1 MIISDRF
8 CPRSEKI
15 TTKNKCSERKRSY
28 LIENTAESGLAC
40 QLRNERIMR
49 RFGSIVLLCFAFIS
63 GAEAAS
69 PSPADAIPFE
79 YAEGLL
85 WVKIQVSQSDRPLN
99 FLFDTGAEISVINAD
114 TAAALGISGGRK
126 IQVQGV
132 QAITTGHW
140 PVRLAAQAGRVVLP
154 KKYLS
159 LDLSRLADSCSRP
172 LDGLLGADFIQG
184 KIVEI
189 DFASHLIRFHEQIS
203 PAKSDIDLPL
213 KISGKCFC
221 VPVRINGKQQ
231 QWVRLDTGCATAL
244 QWVTSDPGV
253 CTKSEKPAIGL
264 AGLSIPQ
271 TQTTISLGAK
281 QFDQIPTGVHSRAI
295 FSGEAGLMG
304 NDLLSR
310 FKTVTIDTKSN
321 RVVMRPM

>member
-1 MIISDRF
+1 
-8 CPRSEKI
+8 
-15 TTKNKCSERKRSY
+15 
-28 LIENTAESGLAC
+28 
-40 QLRNERIMR
+40 MR
-49 RFGSIVLLCFAFIS
+49 LFYSVLLVCFAIFG
-63 GAEAAS
+63 GAQAAS
-69 PSPADAIPFE
+69 PSSTAAIPFQ
-79 YAEGLL
+79 YSEGLL
-85 WVKIQVSQSDRPLN
+85 WVQIEVPQSIRPLN

-114 TAAALGISGGRK
+114 TAATLGLSAGRK

-132 QAITTGHW
+132 ETITTGHW
-140 PVRLAAQAGRVVLP
+140 PVKLSAKAGNVELP
-154 KKYLS
+154 AKYLS
-159 LDLSRLADSCSRP
+159 LDLSQLSHSCSRP
-172 LDGLLGADFIQG
+172 LDGLLGADFIKG
-184 KIVEI
+184 KVVEI
-189 DFASHLIRFHEQIS
+189 DFQSRLLRFMDKVS
-203 PAKSDIDLPL
+203 PAKSDINLPL
-213 KISGKCFC
+213 KESGKCFC
-221 VPVRINGKQQ
+221 VPVRVNHQPQ

-271 TQTTISLGAK
+271 TQTTISLGGK

-321 RVVMRPM
+321 RVVLSPM